1 MRMDKGILAGILGL
15 TLLLGGCGQR
25 GDQALSGSAPAA
37 ELAGEETSPD
47 GRFRAETGETFRIVE
62 VESGETVW
70 EEDGFPWQSVVW
82 APEGPTLVAVA
93 YGDETGKHITVAA
106 PETGKR
112 WDFVLPDGSPLPGET
127 VLPEDWCRWEA
138 DAQLD
143 ITVDQGT
150 GDETFRCVLFG
161 LEGELTG
168 VSLLL
173 TEEALPES
181 YDFDRDG
188 AKETVLLRTLHG
200 TDAWRRYLETGDL
213 AADGGNSWELALREG
228 ESPLWRQEGFSLAHA
243 GWGSVFACRLEGQDC
258 LLTYYPYMSM
268 GWLSFQYQLF
278 YLTEDGEPVMLDEL
292 SLNCDCNDNAK
303 PEDRMD
309 PAAMAAFLERVHGY
323 LENATLLLSTEGG
336 AWHQPGS
343 AGVEFRD
350 DYATFWNAD
359 RTPYDESLSLEEN
372 LRNSWVMR
380 EG

>member
-1 MRMDKGILAGILGL
+1 M
-15 TLLLGGCGQR
+15 
-25 GDQALSGSAPAA
+25 
-37 ELAGEETSPD
+37 
-47 GRFRAETGETFRIVE
+47 
-62 VESGETVW
+62 
-70 EEDGFPWQSVVW
+70 
-82 APEGPTLVAVA
+82 
-93 YGDETGKHITVAA
+93 
-106 PETGKR
+106 
-112 WDFVLPDGSPLPGET
+112 
-127 VLPEDWCRWEA
+127 
-138 DAQLD
+138 
-143 ITVDQGT
+143 DQGT

-213 AADGGNSWELALREG
+213 AADGGDSWELALREG